1 MTSDPCVKD
10 KSFIKLMKNW
20 TYTLYF
26 DIKHQHF
33 KFQVCTRTA
42 TSRQL
47 YKYTV
52 FEKPFLHVVK
62 PLSNGKLSQI
72 RTLTGQ
78 LQQIQFHL
86 KGWIPSLY
94 FL

>member
-20 TYTLYF
+20 TYILYF

-42 TSRQL
+42 TSGQL
-47 YKYTV
+47 NKHIV
-52 FEKPFLHVVK
+52 FKKLFLLVVK
-62 PLSNGKLSQI
+62 PLNNEKLSQI
-72 RTLTGQ
+72 RILTGQ
-78 LQQIQFHL
+78 IQFYL
-86 KGWIPSLY
+86 KGRIPSL
-94 FL
+94 

>member
-1 MTSDPCVKD
+1 
-10 KSFIKLMKNW
+10 MKNW
-20 TYTLYF
+20 TYVLYF
-26 DIKHQHF
+26 DIKYQHF

-47 YKYTV
+47 NKYTV
-52 FEKPFLHVVK
+52 FKKLFLHVVK
-62 PLSNGKLSQI
+62 PLNNGTLSQRRI
-72 RTLTGQ
+72 LTGQ
-78 LQQIQFHL
+78 LQRIQFYL